1 MALFASGSVSQSP
14 PSNPCCRA
22 AGKTESRETET
33 SSSNL
38 PGWTSAVATLAYVPL
53 LLFSRFPD
61 GVGSRPDSSQESRV
75 TERLLRAVGRG
86 GRGPSVEGII
96 RLIFLATRLIGPA
109 RC

>member
-33 SSSNL
+33 SSSIL

-53 LLFSRFPD
+53 SSSPAFPT
-61 GVGSRPDSSQESRV
+61 G
-75 TERLLRAVGRG
+75 
-86 GRGPSVEGII
+86 
-96 RLIFLATRLIGPA
+96 LAHAPTLSKNPA
-109 RC
+109 